1 MTSCQD
7 CLYFRYFRFYGRE
20 VRTSANCGMHRL
32 WTVHGKIICSYIT
45 LTLAISC
52 CSVNSLGDRTS
63 DKLEPLSCSNT
74 SFLFGEWPG
83 LASDKR
89 KFTLD
94 MNRVEYIAISIWQ
107 SMSLDSNWLRQTI
120 EAHLER
126 EECEKHCASSI
137 RFHQDKSPT
146 TFTIVMSN
154 EVTGDHLLE

>member
-1 MTSCQD
+1 
-7 CLYFRYFRFYGRE
+7 
-20 VRTSANCGMHRL
+20 
-32 WTVHGKIICSYIT
+32 
-45 LTLAISC
+45 
-52 CSVNSLGDRTS
+52 
-63 DKLEPLSCSNT
+63 
-74 SFLFGEWPG
+74 
-83 LASDKR
+83 
-89 KFTLD
+89 